1 MKETTMKRCLIS
13 LALILATVCTMA
25 GQQAPVDAPSREDIL
40 KLFDVMHV
48 REQMKQVIVQVMKQI
63 RVMTREQIKKS
74 DPDATDEQI
83 AKVDAMSDQLFK
95 DMPVDGML
103 DDMIPVYRK
112 HLTRQDVDAMVAF
125 HSTPTGQK
133 ILSEMPA
140 MTAEG
145 MQAVQPRLRKV
156 MDETTEKMGK
166 MASDAGKKQKAEPA
180 PDAPKQ

>member
-1 MKETTMKRCLIS
+1 MKRCLIS

-25 GQQAPVDAPSREDIL
+25 GQQAPADAPSRDDIL

-48 REQMKQVIVQVMKQI
+48 RDQMKQVMVQVMKQI

-83 AKVDAMSDQLFK
+83 ARADALSDQLFK
-95 DMPVDGML
+95 DMPIDGML
-103 DDMIPVYRK
+103 DDMIPVYQK

-125 HSTPTGQK
+125 YSTPTGQK

-145 MQAVQPRLRKV
+145 MQAVQPRMRKV
-156 MDETTEKMGK
+156 MDETSEKMGK
-166 MASDAGKKQKAEPA
+166 MASETGKKQKAEPA
-180 PDAPKQ
+180 SDAPKQ